1 MCYNF
6 YLSVTQNS
14 KWSPTKP
21 IYVNLTY
28 YNSLSIEKG
37 YTSGMNKLEILEDYF
52 GHDAFRPLQ
61 EEVVDAILAKQDVL
75 MILPTGGGK
84 SLCYQLPTL
93 MMKGVTVVVSP
104 LLALMHDQ
112 VVALKANG
120 IPAAMLSSMQDLD
133 ESQKIEEQ
141 LKAGEIKLLYV
152 APERLTNAYFLNLL
166 HQLPINFFVIDEA
179 HCVSEWGHEFREN
192 YRRLSLIKEQFA
204 TTPIAAFTATA
215 THMVESDIASNL
227 ALHHPK
233 RVRGSLFR
241 ENLTINA
248 RHRIKDGR
256 EQLMEFLK
264 LHTDESG
271 IIYTLSRKS
280 TESVAHF
287 LQSKGIEAKAYHA
300 GLSTEEKNSTYAD
313 FVADRVQ
320 IVVATIAFGM
330 GIDKS
335 NIRFVVHMT
344 MPKTLENY
352 YQEIGR
358 AGRDGLDS
366 ETLLL
371 FSAQDI
377 VQQKMFIEDLPE
389 TPYKQ
394 HAFNKLDSMVRF
406 ANSENCRHQSIAAYF
421 DDRIEACK
429 DKCDNCT
436 APASEKVDITL
447 PARMLLSAI
456 LRTDQKFGLHY
467 VIDVLRGSQEQRV
480 LQNGHDTLSVYGIGD
495 EYSKAQWMTIGD
507 KLLELN
513 AVEIGEFKVYKLT
526 PFGVEVIKGEH
537 TIELKKERLTV
548 QKAEKKK
555 RVTYLDD
562 YNVEVYDKLRDLR
575 TQIASEKGI
584 PPYIVFSDKT
594 LKDLSNKQPQ
604 DKEAMLEVHGIG
616 EVKFERYGK
625 EFLTLLNDEQ

>member
-1 MCYNF
+1 
-6 YLSVTQNS
+6 
-14 KWSPTKP
+14 
-21 IYVNLTY
+21 
-28 YNSLSIEKG
+28 
-37 YTSGMNKLEILEDYF
+37 MNKLETLEHYF
-52 GHDAFRPLQ
+52 GHSSFRPLQ
-61 EEVVDAILAKQDVL
+61 EEVVDAILAKRDVL

-93 MMKGVTVVVSP
+93 LMEGITVVVSP

-112 VVALKANG
+112 VVALKENG
-120 IPAAMLSSMQDLD
+120 ISAEMLSSMQDLD
-133 ESQKIEEQ
+133 ESQKIEAK
-141 LKAGEIKLLYV
+141 LRRGEIKLLYV

-192 YRRLSLIKEQFA
+192 YRRLSLLKEQFV

-215 THMVESDIASNL
+215 THAVESDIASNL
-227 ALHHPK
+227 GLQDPK
-233 RVRGSLFR
+233 RVRGALFR

-256 EQLMEFLK
+256 AQLMEFLK

-280 TESVAHF
+280 TEAVAHF
-287 LQSKGIEAKAYHA
+287 LQSKGIEARAYHA
-300 GLSTEEKNSTYAD
+300 GLPTEEKNRTYAD

-358 AGRDGLDS
+358 AGRDGLES

-421 DDRIEACK
+421 DDRIEECGE
-429 DKCDNCT
+429 KCDNCA
-436 APASEKVDITL
+436 APASEKIDITTA
-447 PARMLLSAI
+447 ARMLLSTI
-456 LRTDQKFGLHY
+456 LRTDQNFGLHY
-467 VIDVLRGSQEQRV
+467 VIDVLKGSKEQRV
-480 LQNGHDTLSVYGIGD
+480 LQNGHDALSVYGIGD
-495 EYSKAQWMTIGD
+495 EYSKSQWLTIGD

-513 AVEIGEFKVYKLT
+513 AVEIGEFKVYRLT
-526 PFGVEVIKGEH
+526 AFGVEVIKGAH
-537 TIELKKERLTV
+537 QIELKKERLAV
-548 QKAEKKK
+548 QKAEVKK
-555 RVTYLDD
+555 RVTYFDD
-562 YNVEVYDKLRDLR
+562 YDADVYDKLRDLR

-594 LKDLSNKQPQ
+594 LKDLSVKVPK

-616 EVKFERYGK
+616 EVKFERYGE
-625 EFLTLLNDEQ
+625 EFLTLLNNER

>member
-1 MCYNF
+1 
-6 YLSVTQNS
+6 
-14 KWSPTKP
+14 
-21 IYVNLTY
+21 
-28 YNSLSIEKG
+28 
-37 YTSGMNKLEILEDYF
+37 MNKLETLEHYF
-52 GHDAFRPLQ
+52 GHSSFRPLQ
-61 EEVVDAILAKQDVL
+61 EEVVDAILNKQDVL

-93 MMKGVTVVVSP
+93 LMEGITVVVSP

-133 ESQKIEEQ
+133 ESQKIEQE
-141 LKAGEIKLLYV
+141 LREGKIELLYV
-152 APERLTNAYFLNLL
+152 APERLTNAYFLNML

-192 YRRLSLIKEQFA
+192 YRRLSLLKEQFA

-215 THMVESDIASNL
+215 TKAVEEDIAANL
-227 ALHHPK
+227 GLVDPK
-233 RVRGSLFR
+233 WVRGSLFR
-241 ENLTINA
+241 DNLTINA

-256 EQLMEFLK
+256 AQLMEFLK
-264 LHTDESG
+264 LHKGESG

-280 TESVAHF
+280 TEAVADF
-287 LQSKGIEAKAYHA
+287 LQGKGIEAKAYHA
-300 GLSTEEKNSTYAD
+300 GLPTAEKNRTYAD

-344 MPKTLENY
+344 MPKTLENF

-358 AGRDGLDS
+358 AGRDGLEA

-406 ANSENCRHQSIAAYF
+406 ANSENCRHQSVAAYF
-421 DDRIEACK
+421 DDRMDTCEK
-429 DKCDNCT
+429 LCDNCT
-436 APASEKVDITL
+436 APVSEKVDITTA
-447 PARMLLSAI
+447 ARMLLSAI
-456 LRTDQKFGLHY
+456 LRTNQNFGLHY
-467 VIDVLRGSQEQRV
+467 VIDVIKGSKEQRV
-480 LQNGHDTLSVYGIGD
+480 LQNGHDTLSVYGIGN
-495 EYSKAQWMTIGD
+495 EYSKNQWLTIGD
-507 KLLELN
+507 KLLELG

-526 PFGVEVIKGEH
+526 NFGVEVIKGVH
-537 TIELKKERLTV
+537 TIDLKKERLTV
-548 QKAEKKK
+548 QKAEAKK
-555 RVTYLDD
+555 RVTYFDD
-562 YNVEVYDKLRDLR
+562 YDVDMYDKLRELR
-575 TQIASEKGI
+575 TQIATANNI

-594 LKDLSNKQPQ
+594 LKDLSVKQPQ
-604 DKEAMLEVHGIG
+604 SKEEMLDVHGIG

-625 EFLTLLNDEQ
+625 EFLELLNA

>member
-1 MCYNF
+1 
-6 YLSVTQNS
+6 
-14 KWSPTKP
+14 
-21 IYVNLTY
+21 
-28 YNSLSIEKG
+28 
-37 YTSGMNKLEILEDYF
+37 MNKLETLEHYF
-52 GHDAFRPLQ
+52 GHSSFRPLQ

-93 MMKGVTVVVSP
+93 LMEGITVVVSP

-120 IPAAMLSSMQDLD
+120 ISAEMLSSMQDLE
-133 ESQKIEEQ
+133 ESQKIEAR
-141 LKAGEIKLLYV
+141 LRAGEIKLLYV

-192 YRRLSLIKEQFA
+192 YRRLSLLKEQFA

-215 THMVESDIASNL
+215 THAVESDIASNL
-227 ALHHPK
+227 GLQNPK

-256 EQLMEFLK
+256 AQLMEFLK

-280 TESVAHF
+280 TEAVAHF

-300 GLSTEEKNSTYAD
+300 GLPTEEKNRTYAD

-358 AGRDGLDS
+358 AGRDGVAS

-421 DDRIEACK
+421 DDRMEACG
-429 DKCDNCT
+429 DKCDNCA
-436 APASEKVDITL
+436 APASEKIDITTA
-447 PARMLLSAI
+447 ARMLLSTI
-456 LRTDQKFGLHY
+456 LRTDQSFGLHY
-467 VIDVLRGSQEQRV
+467 VIDVLKGSKEQRV

-495 EYSKAQWMTIGD
+495 EYSKSQWLTIGD

-513 AVEIGEFKVYKLT
+513 AVEIGEFKVYRLT
-526 PFGVEVIKGEH
+526 AFGIEVIKGAH
-537 TIELKKERLTV
+537 KIELKKERLSV
-548 QKAEKKK
+548 QKAEAKKK
-555 RVTYLDD
+555 VTYFDD
-562 YNVEVYDKLRDLR
+562 YDVEVYDKLRDLR

-594 LKDLSNKQPQ
+594 LKDLSMKVPQ

-625 EFLTLLNDEQ
+625 EFLTLLNDEH

>member
-1 MCYNF
+1 
-6 YLSVTQNS
+6 
-14 KWSPTKP
+14 
-21 IYVNLTY
+21 
-28 YNSLSIEKG
+28 
-37 YTSGMNKLEILEDYF
+37 MNKLETLEHYF
-52 GHDAFRPLQ
+52 GHSAFRPLQ
-61 EEVVDAILAKQDVL
+61 EEVVDAILDKQDVL
-75 MILPTGGGK
+75 MILATGGGK

-93 MMKGVTVVVSP
+93 LMEGITVVVSP

-112 VVALKANG
+112 VVALQEND
-120 IPAAMLSSMQDLD
+120 ISAAMLSSMQTLE
-133 ESQKIEEQ
+133 ESQEIEAQ
-141 LKAGEIKLLYV
+141 LRRGEIKLLYV

-192 YRRLSLIKEQFA
+192 YRRLSLLKEQFS

-215 THMVESDIASNL
+215 THAVESDIASNL
-227 ALHHPK
+227 GLQTPK

-241 ENLTINA
+241 ENLTIHA

-256 EQLMEFLK
+256 AQLMEFLK
-264 LHTDESG
+264 LHRGESG

-280 TESVAHF
+280 TEAVAHF
-287 LQSKGIEAKAYHA
+287 LQTKGIEAKAYHA
-300 GLSTEEKNSTYAD
+300 GLPTEEKNSTYAD

-344 MPKTLENY
+344 MPKTLENF

-358 AGRDGLDS
+358 AGRDGVES

-377 VQQKMFIEDLPE
+377 VQQKSFIEDLPE

-406 ANSENCRHQSIAAYF
+406 ANSENCRHQSVAAYF
-421 DDRIEACK
+421 DDRIDGCGT
-429 DKCDNCT
+429 KCDNCT
-436 APASEKVDITL
+436 APASEKVDITTA
-447 PARMLLSAI
+447 ARMLLSTI
-456 LRTDQKFGLHY
+456 FRTEQNFGLHY
-467 VIDVLRGSQEQRV
+467 VIDVLKGSKEQRV
-480 LQNGHDTLSVYGIGD
+480 LQNGHDSLSVYGIGD
-495 EYSKAQWMTIGD
+495 EYSKNQWLTIGD
-507 KLLELN
+507 KLLELG

-526 PFGVEVIKGEH
+526 NFGIEVIKGAH
-537 TIELKKERLTV
+537 TIDLKKERLTV
-548 QKAEKKK
+548 QKAESKKK
-555 RVTYLDD
+555 VTYFDD
-562 YNVEVYDKLRDLR
+562 YDVDVYDKLRDLR

-604 DKEAMLEVHGIG
+604 DKEEMLAVHGIG

-625 EFLTLLNDEQ
+625 AFLEVLAAE

>member
-1 MCYNF
+1 
-6 YLSVTQNS
+6 
-14 KWSPTKP
+14 
-21 IYVNLTY
+21 
-28 YNSLSIEKG
+28 
-37 YTSGMNKLEILEDYF
+37 MNKLETLKHYF
-52 GHDAFRPLQ
+52 GHDTFRPLQ
-61 EEVVDAILAKQDVL
+61 EEVVDAIVNKEDVL

-93 MMKGVTVVVSP
+93 LMEGITVVVSP

-112 VVALKANG
+112 VVALRAND
-120 IPAAMLSSMQDLD
+120 IPAAMLSSMQTLEEAQD
-133 ESQKIEEQ
+133 IEAQ
-141 LKAGEIKLLYV
+141 LRRGEIKLLYV
-152 APERLTNAYFLNLL
+152 APERLTNAYFLNML

-192 YRRLSLIKEQFA
+192 YRRLSLLKEQFS

-215 THMVESDIASNL
+215 TNAVEQDIATDL
-227 ALHHPK
+227 GLVEPK

-241 ENLTINA
+241 ENLTING

-256 EQLMEFLK
+256 QQLLEFLK
-264 LHTDESG
+264 NHTDEAG

-280 TESVAHF
+280 TEAIASF
-287 LQSKGIEAKAYHA
+287 LQGKGIEAKPYHA
-300 GLSTEEKNSTYAD
+300 GLPTEVKNSTYAD

-344 MPKTLENY
+344 LPKTIENF

-358 AGRDGLDS
+358 AGRDGVES

-394 HAFNKLDSMVRF
+394 HAFNKLDAMVRF
-406 ANSENCRHQSIAAYF
+406 ANSENCRHQTVAAYF
-421 DDRIEACK
+421 DDRIDNC
-429 DKCDNCT
+429 DIKCDNCT
-436 APASEKVDITL
+436 APESEKVDITT
-447 PARMLLSAI
+447 ASKKLLSTI
-456 LRTDQKFGLHY
+456 FRTEQNFGLHY
-467 VIDVLRGSQEQRV
+467 IIDVLKGSKEQRV
-480 LQNGHDTLSVYGIGD
+480 LQNGHDTLSVYGIGE
-495 EYSKAQWMTIGD
+495 EYSKNQWLTIGD
-507 KLLELN
+507 KLLELG

-526 PFGVEVIKGEH
+526 NFGVEVIKGAH
-537 TIELKKERLTV
+537 TIDLKKERLTI
-548 QKAEKKK
+548 QLAETKKK
-555 RVTYLDD
+555 VTYFDD
-562 YNVEVYDKLRDLR
+562 YDVDMYDKLRSLR

-604 DKEAMLEVHGIG
+604 DKEQMLDVHGIG

-625 EFLTLLNDEQ
+625 AFLEVLIDG

>member
-1 MCYNF
+1 
-6 YLSVTQNS
+6 
-14 KWSPTKP
+14 
-21 IYVNLTY
+21 
-28 YNSLSIEKG
+28 
-37 YTSGMNKLEILEDYF
+37 MNKLQTLEDYF
-52 GHDAFRPLQ
+52 GHKAFRPLQ
-61 EEVVDAILAKQDVL
+61 EEVVDAILNKEDVL

-93 MMKGVTVVVSP
+93 LMDGVTVVVSP

-112 VVALKANG
+112 VVALRANG
-120 IPAAMLSSMQDLD
+120 ISAAMLSSMQDLE
-133 ESQKIEEQ
+133 ESRQIEAQ
-141 LKAGEIKLLYV
+141 LQRGEIKLLYV
-152 APERLTNAYFLNLL
+152 APERLTNAYFLNML
-166 HQLPINFFVIDEA
+166 HVLKINFFVIDEA

-192 YRRLSLIKEQFA
+192 YRRLSLLKEQFS

-215 THMVESDIASNL
+215 TNAVEEDIASNL
-227 ALHHPK
+227 GLHNPK

-241 ENLTINA
+241 ENLTIHA

-256 EQLMEFLK
+256 EQLLEFLK
-264 LHTDESG
+264 NHQGESG

-287 LQSKGIEAKAYHA
+287 LQGKGIEAKAYHA
-300 GLSTEEKNSTYAD
+300 GLPTEEKNATYAD
-313 FVADRVQ
+313 FVADNVQ

-344 MPKTLENY
+344 LPKTLENF

-358 AGRDGLDS
+358 SGRDGLEA

-421 DDRIEACK
+421 DDRIEVCK
-429 DKCDNCT
+429 EKCDNCT
-436 APASEKVDITL
+436 TTESEKVDITT
-447 PARMLLSAI
+447 ASRMLLSTI
-456 LRTDQKFGLHY
+456 LRTEQKFGLHY
-467 VIDVLRGSQEQRV
+467 VIDVLKGSKEQRV
-480 LQNGHDTLSVYGIGD
+480 LQNGHDILSVYGIGN
-495 EYSKAQWMTIGD
+495 EYNKAQWMTIGD
-507 KLLELN
+507 KLLELG
-513 AVEIGEFKVYKLT
+513 AVQIGEFKVYKLT
-526 PFGVEVIKGEH
+526 PFGVEVIKGSH
-537 TIELKKERLTV
+537 TIDLKKERLTV
-548 QKAEKKK
+548 QKAKPKHK
-555 RVTYLDD
+555 VTFFDD
-562 YNVEVYDKLRDLR
+562 YDVEMYDKLRELR
-575 TQIASEKGI
+575 REIAAEKGI

-594 LKDLSNKQPQ
+594 LKDLSIKQPES
-604 DKEAMLEVHGIG
+604 KEAMLEVHGIG
-616 EVKFERYGK
+616 EVKFERYG
-625 EFLTLLNDEQ
+625 EQFLQLMMED

>member
-1 MCYNF
+1 
-6 YLSVTQNS
+6 
-14 KWSPTKP
+14 
-21 IYVNLTY
+21 
-28 YNSLSIEKG
+28 
-37 YTSGMNKLEILEDYF
+37 MNKLETLEHYF
-52 GHDAFRPLQ
+52 GHSSFRPLQ
-61 EEVVDAILAKQDVL
+61 EEVVDAILNREDVL

-93 MMKGVTVVVSP
+93 LMEGVTVVVSP

-120 IPAAMLSSMQDLD
+120 IPAAMLSSMQDLE
-133 ESQKIEEQ
+133 ESQKIEQE
-141 LKAGEIKLLYV
+141 LKEGKIELLYV
-152 APERLTNAYFLNLL
+152 APERLTNAYFLNML
-166 HQLPINFFVIDEA
+166 HKLTINFFVIDEA

-192 YRRLSLIKEQFA
+192 YRRLSLLKEQFS

-215 THMVESDIASNL
+215 TNAVESDIASNL
-227 ALHHPK
+227 GLQNPK

-241 ENLTINA
+241 ENLNINA

-256 EQLMEFLK
+256 EQLIEFLK
-264 LHTDESG
+264 LHQDESG

-280 TESVAHF
+280 TESIAQF
-287 LQSKGIEAKAYHA
+287 LQKKGIEAQAYHA
-300 GLSTEEKNSTYAD
+300 GLPTERKNKTYAD
-313 FVADRVQ
+313 FVADKVQ

-344 MPKTLENY
+344 LPKTIENF

-358 AGRDGLDS
+358 AGRDGVES

-394 HAFNKLDSMVRF
+394 HAFNKLDAMVRF
-406 ANSENCRHQSIAAYF
+406 ANSENCRHQTVAAYF
-421 DDRIEACK
+421 DDRIDNCNV
-429 DKCDNCT
+429 KCDNCT
-436 APASEKVDITL
+436 APESEKIDITE
-447 PARMLLSAI
+447 ASRKILSTI
-456 LRTDQKFGLHY
+456 FRTQQNFGLHY
-467 VIDVLRGSQEQRV
+467 VIDVLKGSKEQRV
-480 LQNGHDTLSVYGIGD
+480 LQNGHDSLSVYGIGE
-495 EYSKAQWMTIGD
+495 EYSKNQWMTIGD

-526 PFGVEVIKGEH
+526 SFGVEVIKGVH

-548 QKAEKKK
+548 QKAEEKKK
-555 RVTYLDD
+555 VTYFDD
-562 YNVEVYDKLRDLR
+562 YDVDTFDKLRNLR
-575 TQIASEKGI
+575 TEIAQANNI

-594 LKDLSNKQPQ
+594 LKDLSVKVPQTKQ
-604 DKEAMLEVHGIG
+604 EMLAVHGIG
-616 EVKFERYGK
+616 EVKFKRYGE
-625 EFLTLLNDEQ
+625 EFLKLLCE

>member
-1 MCYNF
+1 
-6 YLSVTQNS
+6 
-14 KWSPTKP
+14 
-21 IYVNLTY
+21 
-28 YNSLSIEKG
+28 
-37 YTSGMNKLEILEDYF
+37 MNKLETLEHYF
-52 GHDAFRPLQ
+52 GHSSFRSLQ
-61 EEVVDAILAKQDVL
+61 EEVIDAILDKQDVL

-93 MMKGVTVVVSP
+93 LMEGITVVVSP

-120 IPAAMLSSMQDLD
+120 IPAAMLSSMQNLD
-133 ESQKIEEQ
+133 ESQQIEKE
-141 LKAGEIKLLYV
+141 LRGGKIKLLYV

-166 HQLPINFFVIDEA
+166 HQLSINFFVIDEA

-192 YRRLSLIKEQFA
+192 YRRLSLLKEQFA
-204 TTPIAAFTATA
+204 TVPIAAFTATA
-215 THMVESDIASNL
+215 TTAVEEDIATNL
-227 ALHHPK
+227 GLVDPK
-233 RVRGSLFR
+233 RVRGALFR
-241 ENLTINA
+241 DNLTINA

-256 EQLMEFLK
+256 AQLMEFLK
-264 LHTDESG
+264 QHKDESG

-280 TESVAHF
+280 TEAIANF
-287 LQSKGIEAKAYHA
+287 LHGKGIEAKAYHA
-300 GLSTEEKNSTYAD
+300 GLPTQEKNATYAD

-344 MPKTLENY
+344 MPKTLENF

-358 AGRDGLDS
+358 AGRDGVES

-406 ANSENCRHQSIAAYF
+406 ANSENCRHQSVAAYF
-421 DDRIEACK
+421 DDRMDVCK

-436 APASEKVDITL
+436 APESEKVDITT
-447 PARMLLSAI
+447 ASRMLLSAI

-467 VIDVLRGSQEQRV
+467 VIDVIKGSKEQRI
-480 LQNGHDTLSVYGIGD
+480 LANGHDTLSVYGIGN
-495 EYSKAQWMTIGD
+495 EYSKNQWLTIGD
-507 KLLELN
+507 KLLELG
-513 AVEIGEFKVYKLT
+513 AVEIGEFKVYNLT
-526 PFGVEVIKGEH
+526 NFGVEVIKGVH
-537 TIELKKERLTV
+537 AIDLKKERLTV
-548 QKAEKKK
+548 QKAEAKKK
-555 RVTYLDD
+555 VTYFDD
-562 YNVEVYDKLRDLR
+562 YDVDIYDKLRNLR
-575 TQIASEKGI
+575 TQIASQKGI
-584 PPYIVFSDKT
+584 PPIYCI
-594 LKDLSNKQPQ
+594 L
-604 DKEAMLEVHGIG
+604 
-616 EVKFERYGK
+616 R
-625 EFLTLLNDEQ
+625 

>member
-1 MCYNF
+1 
-6 YLSVTQNS
+6 
-14 KWSPTKP
+14 
-21 IYVNLTY
+21 
-28 YNSLSIEKG
+28 
-37 YTSGMNKLEILEDYF
+37 MNKLETLEHYF
-52 GHDAFRPLQ
+52 GHSSFRPLQ
-61 EEVVDAILAKQDVL
+61 EEVVDAILAKEDVL

-93 MMKGVTVVVSP
+93 MMEGITVVVSP

-112 VVALKANG
+112 VVALQANG
-120 IPAAMLSSMQDLD
+120 ISAAMLSSMQDLE
-133 ESQKIEEQ
+133 ESQKIEAQ
-141 LKAGEIKLLYV
+141 LRAGEIKLLYV

-192 YRRLSLIKEQFA
+192 YRRLSLLKEQFV

-215 THMVESDIASNL
+215 THAVESDIASNL
-227 ALHHPK
+227 GLQKPK

-280 TESVAHF
+280 TEAVAHF

-300 GLSTEEKNSTYAD
+300 GLPTEEKNSTYAD

-358 AGRDGLDS
+358 AGRDGLSS

-394 HAFNKLDSMVRF
+394 HAFNKLESMVRF
-406 ANSENCRHQSIAAYF
+406 ANSEGCRHQSIAAYF
-421 DDRIEACK
+421 DDRMESCG

-436 APASEKVDITL
+436 APASEKVDITTA
-447 PARMLLSAI
+447 ARMLLSTI
-456 LRTDQKFGLHY
+456 LRTEQNFGLHY
-467 VIDVLRGSQEQRV
+467 VIDVLRGSTEQRV
-480 LQNGHDTLSVYGIGD
+480 LQNG
-495 EYSKAQWMTIGD
+495 
-507 KLLELN
+507 
-513 AVEIGEFKVYKLT
+513 
-526 PFGVEVIKGEH
+526 
-537 TIELKKERLTV
+537 
-548 QKAEKKK
+548 
-555 RVTYLDD
+555 
-562 YNVEVYDKLRDLR
+562 
-575 TQIASEKGI
+575 
-584 PPYIVFSDKT
+584 
-594 LKDLSNKQPQ
+594 
-604 DKEAMLEVHGIG
+604 
-616 EVKFERYGK
+616 
-625 EFLTLLNDEQ
+625 

>member
-1 MCYNF
+1 
-6 YLSVTQNS
+6 
-14 KWSPTKP
+14 
-21 IYVNLTY
+21 
-28 YNSLSIEKG
+28 
-37 YTSGMNKLEILEDYF
+37 MNKLETLEHYF
-52 GHDAFRPLQ
+52 GHSAFRPLQ

-93 MMKGVTVVVSP
+93 LMEGITVVVSP

-112 VVALKANG
+112 VVALKENG
-120 IPAAMLSSMQDLD
+120 IAAEMLSSMQDID
-133 ESQKIEEQ
+133 ESQQIEAR
-141 LKAGEIKLLYV
+141 LRAGEIKLLYV

-192 YRRLSLIKEQFA
+192 YRRLSLLKEQFA

-215 THMVESDIASNL
+215 THAVESDIASNL
-227 ALHHPK
+227 GLQDPK

-241 ENLTINA
+241 ENLTIHA

-256 EQLMEFLK
+256 AQLMEFLK

-280 TESVAHF
+280 TEAVAHF
-287 LQSKGIEAKAYHA
+287 LQSKGIEARAYHA
-300 GLSTEEKNSTYAD
+300 GLSTEEKNRTYAD

-358 AGRDGLDS
+358 AGRDGLAS

-421 DDRIEACK
+421 DDRIEACG
-429 DKCDNCT
+429 DTCDNCT
-436 APASEKVDITL
+436 APASEKVDITTA
-447 PARMLLSAI
+447 ARMLLSTI
-456 LRTDQKFGLHY
+456 LRTDQNFGLHY
-467 VIDVLRGSQEQRV
+467 VIDVLKGSKEQRV
-480 LQNGHDTLSVYGIGD
+480 LQNGHDTLSVYGIGE
-495 EYSKAQWMTIGD
+495 EYSKSQWLTIGD

-513 AVEIGEFKVYKLT
+513 AVEIGEFKVYRLT
-526 PFGVEVIKGEH
+526 AFGIEVIKGLH
-537 TIELKKERLTV
+537 QIELKKERLTV
-548 QKAEKKK
+548 QKSEVKK
-555 RVTYLDD
+555 RVTYFDD
-562 YNVEVYDKLRDLR
+562 YDVEVYDRLRDLR

-594 LKDLSNKQPQ
+594 LKDLSIKVPQ

-625 EFLTLLNDEQ
+625 EFLTLLNDAQ

>member
-1 MCYNF
+1 
-6 YLSVTQNS
+6 
-14 KWSPTKP
+14 
-21 IYVNLTY
+21 
-28 YNSLSIEKG
+28 
-37 YTSGMNKLEILEDYF
+37 MNKLETLEHYF
-52 GHDAFRPLQ
+52 GHAAFRPFQ
-61 EEVVDAILAKQDVL
+61 EEVVDAILKREDVL

-93 MMKGVTVVVSP
+93 LMEGITVVVSP

-120 IPAAMLSSMQDLD
+120 IPAAMLSSMQDLE
-133 ESQKIEEQ
+133 ESQQIEQE
-141 LKAGEIKLLYV
+141 LRAGKIKLLYV
-152 APERLTNAYFLNLL
+152 APERLTNAYFLNML

-192 YRRLSLIKEQFA
+192 YRRLSLLKEQFA

-215 THMVESDIASNL
+215 TRAVEEDIAANL
-227 ALHHPK
+227 GLEEPM

-241 ENLTINA
+241 ENLTISA

-256 EQLMEFLK
+256 SQLIEFLK
-264 LHTDESG
+264 NHQGESG

-280 TESVAHF
+280 TEAVAHY
-287 LQSKGIEAKAYHA
+287 LQEKGVEAQAYHA
-300 GLSTEEKNSTYAD
+300 GLPIEQKNKTYAD
-313 FVADRVQ
+313 FVSDKVQ

-344 MPKTLENY
+344 MPKTLENF

-358 AGRDGLDS
+358 AGRDGLEA

-389 TPYKQ
+389 TPYKE
-394 HAFNKLDSMVRF
+394 HAFNKLDAMVRF
-406 ANSENCRHQSIAAYF
+406 ANSENCRHQLIAAYF
-421 DDRIEACK
+421 DDRMEACK

-436 APASEKVDITL
+436 APESEKVDITTA
-447 PARMLLSAI
+447 ARMLLSTM
-456 LRTDQKFGLHY
+456 LRTEQNFGLHY
-467 VIDVLRGSQEQRV
+467 VIDVLKGSKEQRV

-495 EYSKAQWMTIGD
+495 EYSKNQWLTIGD
-507 KLLELN
+507 KLLELG

-526 PFGVEVIKGEH
+526 NYGAEVIKGVH
-537 TIELKKERLTV
+537 TIDLKKERLTV
-548 QKAEKKK
+548 QKAEAKK
-555 RVTYLDD
+555 RVTYFND
-562 YNVEVYDKLRDLR
+562 YDVEVYDKLRELR
-575 TQIASEKGI
+575 TQIASQKGI

-594 LKDLSNKQPQ
+594 LKDLSVKLPRNKE
-604 DKEAMLEVHGIG
+604 DMLEVHGIG

-625 EFLTLLNDEQ
+625 VFLEILNA

>member
-1 MCYNF
+1 
-6 YLSVTQNS
+6 
-14 KWSPTKP
+14 
-21 IYVNLTY
+21 
-28 YNSLSIEKG
+28 
-37 YTSGMNKLEILEDYF
+37 MNKLETLEHYF
-52 GHDAFRPLQ
+52 GHSAFRPLQ

-93 MMKGVTVVVSP
+93 LMEGITVVVSP

-112 VVALKANG
+112 VVALKENG
-120 IPAAMLSSMQDLD
+120 IAAEMLSSMQDLE
-133 ESQKIEEQ
+133 ESQKIEAR
-141 LKAGEIKLLYV
+141 LRVGEIKLLYV

-192 YRRLSLIKEQFA
+192 YRRLSLLKEQFS

-215 THMVESDIASNL
+215 THAVESDIASNL
-227 ALHHPK
+227 GLQDPK

-256 EQLMEFLK
+256 AQLMEFLK

-280 TESVAHF
+280 TEAVAHF

-300 GLSTEEKNSTYAD
+300 GLPTEVKNRTYAD

-358 AGRDGLDS
+358 AGRDGLSS

-406 ANSENCRHQSIAAYF
+406 ANTENCRHQSIAAYF
-421 DDRIEACK
+421 DDRMEACG

-436 APASEKVDITL
+436 APESEKIDITTA
-447 PARMLLSAI
+447 ARMLLSTI
-456 LRTDQKFGLHY
+456 LRTDQNFGLHY
-467 VIDVLRGSQEQRV
+467 VIDVLKGSKEQRV

-495 EYSKAQWMTIGD
+495 EYSKSQWLTIGD

-513 AVEIGEFKVYKLT
+513 AVEIGEFKVYRLT
-526 PFGVEVIKGEH
+526 AFGIEVIKGAYQ
-537 TIELKKERLTV
+537 IELKKERLTV
-548 QKAEKKK
+548 QKSVTKKK
-555 RVTYLDD
+555 VTYFDD
-562 YNVEVYDKLRDLR
+562 YDVEVYDRLRDLR

-594 LKDLSNKQPQ
+594 LKDLSMKIPQ

-625 EFLTLLNDEQ
+625 EFLTLLNDAQ

>member
-1 MCYNF
+1 
-6 YLSVTQNS
+6 
-14 KWSPTKP
+14 
-21 IYVNLTY
+21 
-28 YNSLSIEKG
+28 
-37 YTSGMNKLEILEDYF
+37 MNKLETLEHYF
-52 GHDAFRPLQ
+52 GHSSFRPLQ
-61 EEVVDAILAKQDVL
+61 EEVVDAILAKRDVL

-93 MMKGVTVVVSP
+93 MMEGITVVVSP

-112 VVALKANG
+112 VVALKSNG
-120 IPAAMLSSMQDLD
+120 ISAEMLSSMQDLE

-141 LKAGEIKLLYV
+141 LRRGEIKLLYV

-192 YRRLSLIKEQFA
+192 YRRLSLLKEQFA

-215 THMVESDIASNL
+215 THAVESDIASNL
-227 ALHHPK
+227 GLKDPK

-256 EQLMEFLK
+256 AQLMEFLK

-280 TESVAHF
+280 TEAVAHF
-287 LQSKGIEAKAYHA
+287 LQSKGIEARAYHA
-300 GLSTEEKNSTYAD
+300 GLSTEEKNRTYAD

-358 AGRDGLDS
+358 AGRDGLAS

-421 DDRIEACK
+421 DDRIEECGET
-429 DKCDNCT
+429 CDNCT
-436 APASEKVDITL
+436 APASEKVDITTA
-447 PARMLLSAI
+447 ARMLLSTI
-456 LRTDQKFGLHY
+456 LRTDQNFGLHY
-467 VIDVLRGSQEQRV
+467 VIDVLKGSKEQRV
-480 LQNGHDTLSVYGIGD
+480 LQNGHDTLSVYGIGE
-495 EYSKAQWMTIGD
+495 EYSKSQWLTIGD

-513 AVEIGEFKVYKLT
+513 AVEIGEFKVYRLT
-526 PFGVEVIKGEH
+526 AFGIEVIKGAH
-537 TIELKKERLTV
+537 QIELKKERLTV
-548 QKAEKKK
+548 QKSEVKK
-555 RVTYLDD
+555 RVTYFDD
-562 YNVEVYDKLRDLR
+562 YDVEVYDKLRDLR

-594 LKDLSNKQPQ
+594 LKDLSMKVPQ

-625 EFLTLLNDEQ
+625 EFLTLLNNER

>member
-1 MCYNF
+1 
-6 YLSVTQNS
+6 
-14 KWSPTKP
+14 
-21 IYVNLTY
+21 
-28 YNSLSIEKG
+28 
-37 YTSGMNKLEILEDYF
+37 MNKLQILEDYF
-52 GHDAFRPLQ
+52 GHKAFRPLQ
-61 EEVVDAILAKQDVL
+61 EEVVDAILNKEDVL

-93 MMKGVTVVVSP
+93 LMEGVTVVVSP

-112 VVALKANG
+112 VVALRANG
-120 IPAAMLSSMQDLD
+120 ISAAMLSSMQDLE
-133 ESQKIEEQ
+133 ESRQIEAQ
-141 LKAGEIKLLYV
+141 LQRGEIKLLYV
-152 APERLTNAYFLNLL
+152 APERLTNAYFLNML
-166 HQLPINFFVIDEA
+166 HGLKINFFVIDEA

-192 YRRLSLIKEQFA
+192 YRRLSLLKEQFA

-215 THMVESDIASNL
+215 TKAVEEDIASNL
-227 ALHHPK
+227 GLNDPR

-241 ENLTINA
+241 ENLSIHA

-256 EQLMEFLK
+256 EQLLEFLK
-264 LHTDESG
+264 NHQGESG

-287 LQSKGIEAKAYHA
+287 LQGKGIEAKAYHA
-300 GLSTEEKNSTYAD
+300 GLPTAEKNATYAD

-320 IVVATIAFGM
+320 VVVATIAFGM

-344 MPKTLENY
+344 LPKTLENF

-358 AGRDGLDS
+358 AGRDGLEA

-421 DDRIEACK
+421 DDRIDVCK
-429 DKCDNCT
+429 DKCDNCST
-436 APASEKVDITL
+436 EESEKVDITT
-447 PARMLLSAI
+447 ASRMLLSTM
-456 LRTDQKFGLHY
+456 LRTEQKFGLHY
-467 VIDVLRGSQEQRV
+467 VIDVLKGSKEQRV
-480 LQNGHDTLSVYGIGD
+480 LQNGHDALSVYGIGK
-495 EYSKAQWMTIGD
+495 EYSKTQWMTIGD
-507 KLLELN
+507 KLLELG
-513 AVEIGEFKVYKLT
+513 AVQIGEFKVYKLT
-526 PFGVEVIKGEH
+526 AFGVEVIKGSH
-537 TIELKKERLTV
+537 TIDLKKERLTV
-548 QKAEKKK
+548 QKANAKHK
-555 RVTYLDD
+555 VTFFDD
-562 YNVEVYDKLRDLR
+562 YDVEMYDRLRELR
-575 TQIASEKGI
+575 REIASEKGI

-594 LKDLSNKQPQ
+594 LKDLSVKQP
-604 DKEAMLEVHGIG
+604 DNKESMLEVHGIG
-616 EVKFERYGK
+616 EVKFERYG
-625 EFLTLLNDEQ
+625 EAFLEIFQEA

>member
-1 MCYNF
+1 
-6 YLSVTQNS
+6 
-14 KWSPTKP
+14 
-21 IYVNLTY
+21 
-28 YNSLSIEKG
+28 
-37 YTSGMNKLEILEDYF
+37 MNKLQTLEDYF
-52 GHDAFRPLQ
+52 GHKTFRPLQ
-61 EEVVDAILAKQDVL
+61 EEVVDAILNKEDVL

-93 MMKGVTVVVSP
+93 LMEGVTVVVSP

-112 VVALKANG
+112 VVALRANG
-120 IPAAMLSSMQDLD
+120 ISAAMLSSMQDLE
-133 ESQKIEEQ
+133 ESRQIEGELQ
-141 LKAGEIKLLYV
+141 RGEIKLLYV
-152 APERLTNAYFLNLL
+152 APERLTNAYFLNML
-166 HQLPINFFVIDEA
+166 HQLNINFFVIDEA

-192 YRRLSLIKEQFA
+192 YRRLSLLKEQFA
-204 TTPIAAFTATA
+204 TTPVAAFTATA
-215 THMVESDIASNL
+215 TNAVEKDIASNL
-227 ALHHPK
+227 GLQNPK

-241 ENLTINA
+241 ENLAIHS

-256 EQLMEFLK
+256 EQLLEFLK
-264 LHTDESG
+264 SHKGESG

-287 LQSKGIEAKAYHA
+287 LQGKGIEAKAYHA
-300 GLSTEEKNSTYAD
+300 GLPTQEKNATYAD

-320 IVVATIAFGM
+320 VVVATIAFGM

-344 MPKTLENY
+344 LPKTLENF

-358 AGRDGLDS
+358 AGRDGLEA

-421 DDRIEACK
+421 DDRIAACG

-436 APASEKVDITL
+436 TTQGEKVDITT
-447 PARMLLSAI
+447 ASRMLLSTM

-467 VIDVLRGSQEQRV
+467 VIDVLKGSKEQRV
-480 LQNGHDTLSVYGIGD
+480 LQNGHDTLSVYGIGK

-507 KLLELN
+507 KLLELG
-513 AVEIGEFKVYKLT
+513 AVQIGEFKVYKLT
-526 PFGVEVIKGEH
+526 AFGVEVIKGAH
-537 TIELKKERLTV
+537 NIDLKKERLTV
-548 QKAEKKK
+548 QKAEAKKK
-555 RVTYLDD
+555 VTYFDD
-562 YNVEVYDKLRDLR
+562 YDVELYDRLRTLR

-594 LKDLSNKQPQ
+594 LKDLSSKVPQ
-604 DKEAMLEVHGIG
+604 SKEEMLAVHGIG
-616 EVKFERYGK
+616 EVKFERYG
-625 EFLTLLNDEQ
+625 ESFLEVLIDG

>member
-1 MCYNF
+1 
-6 YLSVTQNS
+6 
-14 KWSPTKP
+14 
-21 IYVNLTY
+21 
-28 YNSLSIEKG
+28 
-37 YTSGMNKLEILEDYF
+37 MNKLETLEHYF
-52 GHDAFRPLQ
+52 GHSSFRPLQ

-93 MMKGVTVVVSP
+93 LMEGITVVVSP

-120 IPAAMLSSMQDLD
+120 ISAEMLSSMQDLE
-133 ESQKIEEQ
+133 ESQKIEGQ
-141 LKAGEIKLLYV
+141 LRAGEIKLLYV

-192 YRRLSLIKEQFA
+192 YRRLSLLKEQFA

-215 THMVESDIASNL
+215 THAVESDIASNL
-227 ALHHPK
+227 GLQDPK

-256 EQLMEFLK
+256 AQLMEFLK

-280 TESVAHF
+280 TEAVAHF

-300 GLSTEEKNSTYAD
+300 GLPTEEKNRTYAD

-358 AGRDGLDS
+358 AGRDGLAS

-421 DDRIEACK
+421 DDRMEACG

-436 APASEKVDITL
+436 APVSEKVDITTA
-447 PARMLLSAI
+447 ARMLLSTI
-456 LRTDQKFGLHY
+456 LRTDQSFGLHY
-467 VIDVLRGSQEQRV
+467 VIDVLKGSKEQRV

-495 EYSKAQWMTIGD
+495 EYSKSQWLTIGD

-513 AVEIGEFKVYKLT
+513 AVEIGEFKVYRLT
-526 PFGVEVIKGEH
+526 AFGIEVIKGAH
-537 TIELKKERLTV
+537 QIELKKERLTV
-548 QKAEKKK
+548 QKSVTKKK
-555 RVTYLDD
+555 VTYFDD
-562 YNVEVYDKLRDLR
+562 YDVEVYDRLRDLR

-594 LKDLSNKQPQ
+594 LKDLSMKVPQ

>member
-1 MCYNF
+1 
-6 YLSVTQNS
+6 
-14 KWSPTKP
+14 
-21 IYVNLTY
+21 
-28 YNSLSIEKG
+28 
-37 YTSGMNKLEILEDYF
+37 MNKLETLEHYF
-52 GHDAFRPLQ
+52 GHSSFRPLQ
-61 EEVVDAILAKQDVL
+61 EEVVDAILEKQDVL

-93 MMKGVTVVVSP
+93 LMEGITVVVSP

-120 IPAAMLSSMQDLD
+120 ISAEMLSSMQDLE
-133 ESQKIEEQ
+133 ESQKIEAQ
-141 LKAGEIKLLYV
+141 LRVGEIKLLYV

-192 YRRLSLIKEQFA
+192 YRRLSLLKEQFA

-215 THMVESDIASNL
+215 THAVESDIASNL
-227 ALHHPK
+227 GLQNPK

-241 ENLTINA
+241 ENLTVNA

-256 EQLMEFLK
+256 AQLMEFLK

-280 TESVAHF
+280 TEAVAHF
-287 LQSKGIEAKAYHA
+287 LQTKGIEAKAYHA
-300 GLSTEEKNSTYAD
+300 GLSTEEKNKTYAD
-313 FVADRVQ
+313 FVTDRVQ

-344 MPKTLENY
+344 MPKTLENF

-358 AGRDGLDS
+358 AGRDGEAS

-406 ANSENCRHQSIAAYF
+406 ANSESCRHQSIAAYF
-421 DDRIEACK
+421 DDRIDNCVT
-429 DKCDNCT
+429 KCDNCI
-436 APASEKVDITL
+436 APASEKVDITTA
-447 PARMLLSAI
+447 ARMLLSTI
-456 LRTDQKFGLHY
+456 LRTDQNFGLHY
-467 VIDVLRGSQEQRV
+467 VIDVLKGSKEQRV

-495 EYSKAQWMTIGD
+495 EYSKSQWLTIGD

-513 AVEIGEFKVYKLT
+513 AVDIGEFKVYRLT
-526 PFGVEVIKGEH
+526 PFGIEVIKGAH

-548 QKAEKKK
+548 QKAEVKK
-555 RVTYLDD
+555 RVTYFDD
-562 YNVEVYDKLRDLR
+562 YDTEVYDKLRDLR
-575 TQIASEKGI
+575 TQIATQKGI

-594 LKDLSNKQPQ
+594 LKDLSVKIPQ
-604 DKEAMLEVHGIG
+604 DKESMLEVHGIG
-616 EVKFERYGK
+616 EVKFERYGE
-625 EFLTLLNDEQ
+625 EFLTLLNDGR